1 MNKTETKKFGEFGA
15 LNNSVIFFRN
25 DSKPSLKGS
34 ERLEPQIFRKDGSLG
49 FGEMGV
55 PHWYDMRQSAN

>member
-1 MNKTETKKFGEFGA
+1 MNKTETKIFGEFGA

-55 PHWYDMRQSAN
+55 PQ